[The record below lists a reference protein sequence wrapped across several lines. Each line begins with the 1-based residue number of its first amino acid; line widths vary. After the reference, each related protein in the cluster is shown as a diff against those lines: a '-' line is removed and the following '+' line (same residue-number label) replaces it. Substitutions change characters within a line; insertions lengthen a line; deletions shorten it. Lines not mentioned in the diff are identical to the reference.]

1 MRKPNWIIPGFGLL
15 IGCSAPGTETGDAS
29 AIAQDLNS
37 TAASADSWQCS
48 SRVELSSLWAEVRKR
63 HDQNG
68 DGQVTASEYT
78 RGETR
83 FANYDRNGDSVLDA
97 SDFPQDTHFNGF
109 NYMILRFADGDENQE
124 VTMAEWQKFQSGL
137 DGDGDGRVEKAEVQQ
152 SMGSWT
158 NDWPLFLLSFDQDGD
173 GDFDKTDLAM
183 TFRDQDYNGDGVLA
197 GAEMSGWQ
205 TTMQYGEGE
214 PPQVGEL
221 APTFSLPYA
230 DDPSKSFQSD
240 SSERDRPLV
249 LVFGS
254 YT

>member
-1 MRKPNWIIPGFGLL
+1 MRHLTWIFPGFGLL
-15 IGCSAPGTETGDAS
+15 LGCSAPGPNAEDAS
-29 AIAQDLNS
+29 ALSREGDFAV
-37 TAASADSWQCS
+37 ASADSWQCS
-48 SRVELSSLWAEVRKR
+48 SRVELSSLWSEVRKR

-83 FANYDRNGDSVLDA
+83 FSNYDRNGDGLLDA
-97 SDFPQDTHFNGF
+97 SDFPEDTHFNGF
-109 NYMILRFADGDENQE
+109 NHMILRFADGDENDE
-124 VTMAEWQKFQSGL
+124 VTLAEWQEFQASL
-137 DGDGDGRVEKAEVQQ
+137 DG
-152 SMGSWT
+152 
-158 NDWPLFLLSFDQDGD
+158 N
-173 GDFDKTDLAM
+173 GDFDKTDLAT

-205 TTMQYGEGE
+205 TTMKSGEGE

-221 APTFSLPYA
+221 APIFSLPYA
-230 DDPSKSFQSD
+230 DDPSKIFQSD
-240 SSERDRPLV
+240 AARQDRPLV